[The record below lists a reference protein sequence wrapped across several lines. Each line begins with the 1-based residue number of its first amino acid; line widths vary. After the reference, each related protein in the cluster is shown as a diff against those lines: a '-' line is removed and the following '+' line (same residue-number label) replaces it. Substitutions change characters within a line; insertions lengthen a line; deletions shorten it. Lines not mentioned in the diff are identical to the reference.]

1 VNNFT
6 GYPRRA
12 CLCCERIACICLSPG
27 EVPDKPESGRRAP
40 DFNAQPKPTRSAS
53 FERAYQ
59 RLMAD
64 LSRKEAA

>member
-1 VNNFT
+1 MNFT
-6 GYPRRA
+6 GYPRRP

-27 EVPDKPESGRRAP
+27 EVPDVAPEASPRKGAGFGAVKRTRA
-40 DFNAQPKPTRSAS
+40 AS
-53 FERAYQ
+53 FEPAYQ